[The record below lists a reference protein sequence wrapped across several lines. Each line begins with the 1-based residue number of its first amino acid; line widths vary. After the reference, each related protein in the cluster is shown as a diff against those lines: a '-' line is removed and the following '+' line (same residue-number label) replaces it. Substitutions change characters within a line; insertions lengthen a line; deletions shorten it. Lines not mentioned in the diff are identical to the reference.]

1 MAEDT
6 ENVST
11 DENSTSSSSSKISWL
26 TILKAIATGLITVLT
41 ALGVTG

>member
-11 DENSTSSSSSKISWL
+11 ESSSGSSSSKISWL

>member
-1 MAEDT
+1 MSET
-6 ENVST
+6 SE
-11 DENSTSSSSSKISWL
+11 SSSSSSSSNKVSWV